1 MGQTNWIL
9 YKTMRKFVFTI
20 SFACIG
26 AVSGMAQGYSI
37 RGTVSPDNDGK
48 KIYLVE
54 NKNNRYVRLDSAVI
68 KNCFF
73 RIDGKVETPRRAC
86 LVLNV
91 RGREVTSDFL
101 LENSVI
107 AVNVNTQNEA
117 QFVIMGTPAN
127 NAYLESKKITADIRA
142 QSQSCLDQA
151 AAAKDNKAKKDSI
164 YAVLGGLSGKMNQA
178 LEELMEANKT
188 NYQGLIMAMSKFGHW
203 PVARSKEFLAN
214 VPEELHNTAEYKTM
228 STVVSLLENTSEGKY
243 FTDLTG
249 KTPEG
254 KPVKLSKYAGKGKYV
269 LVDFWAS
276 WCVPCMAEMPNV
288 AKAYKEFKSKG
299 LEIVGVSLDDKL
311 DAWKKAIAAQKM
323 TWPQMSDLKGWR
335 SENASVYGV
344 RGIPM
349 TVLIDRKGNIL
360 ARELRGEALLKKLKE
375 LMP

>member
-1 MGQTNWIL
+1 
-9 YKTMRKFVFTI
+9 MRKFVFVI
-20 SFACIG
+20 SLACIG
-26 AVSGMAQGYSI
+26 AVAGMAQGYSI

-54 NKNNRYVRLDSAVI
+54 KKSNQNVKLDSAVI

-73 RIDGKVETPRRAC
+73 QIDGKVEPPQRAY

-91 RGREVTSDFL
+91 QGREITSDFL

-164 YAVLGGLSGKMNQA
+164 YAVLGSLSGKMNQA
-178 LEELMEANKT
+178 QEELMEANKT

-203 PVARSKEFLAN
+203 PVAKSKEFLAN
-214 VPEELHNTAEYKTM
+214 VPRELHNTTEYKTM

-254 KPVKLSKYAGKGKYV
+254 KPIKLSKYAGKGKYV

-276 WCVPCMAEMPNV
+276 WCGPCMAEMPNV
-288 AKAYKEFKSKG
+288 LKAYKEFKGKG

-311 DAWKKAIAAQKM
+311 DAWKKAIADQKM

-360 ARELRGEALLKKLKE
+360 ARELRGEALFKKLKE